1 MKYPRILAKIITTPW
16 AILPTAFD
24 GITRALNG
32 DAPQPGEEPAE
43 PSPAEGMAPVEAVDS
58 VAVIHVCGIIGKHLS
73 GMEIMCGGCCL
84 DQVRAAFDSAV
95 IDANIKDIVLVFDS
109 PGGTVPG
116 VPEFARHIRESALAN
131 GKRLHAYTDS
141 LCASAAYWIAS
152 ACDRIVCSPTATLGS
167 IGVYVAFE
175 DRSKANEMAGV
186 KLNLIKAGKFKD
198 MYSDARPPTDEEL
211 GMMQGSVD
219 SIWAMFKASVV
230 EGRGNSAIAE
240 SSMEG
245 QCFMGA
251 AAVSAGLADELCP
264 DLETF
269 ISEFEPLGEAAQS
282 LD

>member
-1 MKYPRILAKIITTPW
+1 MKYPRILAKIICTPW
-16 AILPTAFD
+16 AILPNAFD

-32 DAPQPGEEPAE
+32 DAPRPLETPAE
-43 PSPAEGMAPVEAVDS
+43 PSTADEMDDVETVDS
-58 VAVIHVCGIIGKHLS
+58 VAVIHICGIIGKHLS
-73 GMEIMCGGCCL
+73 IMELMCGGCCL
-84 DQVRAAFDSAV
+84 DQVRESFDSAV
-95 IDANIKDIVLVFDS
+95 VDANITDIVLVFDS

-116 VPEFARHIRESALAN
+116 VPEFARHIREACTAN

-175 DRSKANEMAGV
+175 DRSAANEMAGI
-186 KLNLIKAGKFKD
+186 KLNLIKAGKYKD
-198 MYSDARPPTDEEL
+198 MYSDARPPTTEEL

-219 SIWAMFKASVV
+219 SIWAMFKSSVF
-230 EGRGNSAIAE
+230 EGRGGAVVE

-251 AAVSAGLADELCP
+251 AAVVAGLADELCP

-269 ISEFEPLGEAAQS
+269 IMNFEQLGEAVQGPE
-282 LD
+282 